1 MKIFDSYNQKVEF
14 KNKKLKD
21 EEFIDLEFWDCKFI
35 KCNFT
40 GTIFEKCRF
49 EDCVFIE
56 CNMSLVKPKYCS
68 FVDVDFKN
76 CKAIGINWAEA
87 ATPIHINFYSCT
99 INSSSFF
106 GLNISQIIMN
116 DCSAKEV
123 DFTEANLTRGNFN
136 ATNFL
141 NSRFS
146 KTNLTQSDF
155 RNSINY
161 DINPECNQLKKTR
174 FSVLKLFRYFLGLIS
189 FWTNPKSI
197 LN

>member
-1 MKIFDSYNQKVEF
+1 LEFLNSYNEGLEF
-14 KNKKLKD
+14 NDKQLKD
-21 EEFIDLEFWDCKFI
+21 ESLIDLEFHNCRFV

-40 GTIFEKCRF
+40 GTIFKKCRF

-56 CNMSLVKPKYCS
+56 CNFSLAKPSYSS
-68 FVDVDFKN
+68 FVDVDFKS

-87 ATPIHINFYSCT
+87 AMPISINFYSCT

-106 GLNISQIIMN
+106 GLNMSQVVIT

-155 RNSINY
+155 RNSTNY
-161 DINPECNQLKKTR
+161 DINPEFNLLKKTR
-174 FSVLKLFRYFLGLIS
+174 FSTPEAIS
-189 FWTNPKSI
+189 LLAGFDII
-197 LN
+197 LD